1 MTLCGLNTS
10 GSRVQGGMEDREKV
24 GGCSIIPV
32 GTGMDEVA
40 MGAWRQATA
49 GENIERQFISLPG
62 AVTN

>member
-1 MTLCGLNTS
+1 
-10 GSRVQGGMEDREKV
+10 MEWKTEKKV

-32 GTGMDEVA
+32 RTGMDEVA
-40 MGAWRQATA
+40 MGAWGQATV

>member
-1 MTLCGLNTS
+1 M
-10 GSRVQGGMEDREKV
+10 QGGMEDREKV

-49 GENIERQFISLPG
+49 GENIERQFISLLG